1 MTEEAAPPPRPG
13 SAQPGGSA
21 PPAPAGTPAG
31 WTEPTTFGPPA
42 DTGPTA
48 EPTPGAYEPPSAS
61 YTPGAGYTPG
71 TGQGPAA
78 GYAPG
83 AGFAP
88 GAGYGP
94 AGTTGAGYGPGGGTT
109 GAGYGPGGGAGTPGG
124 PGGPGPSVGPLGGTG
139 FTSRYGLV
147 RPRDGRYL
155 AGVCAAIGRAT
166 NTDPVLWRVL
176 LAVLG
181 FFGGIGILVYVA
193 AWLIIP
199 NEGDT
204 ASPVE
209 SMLGR
214 GRSSMSPVTV
224 IVLGILVAA
233 SFGYIV
239 TDAFRAVLLG
249 AAILIGGALLLNR
262 DSRGPQPGAPG
273 GPVPP
278 NPTGTPP
285 GPVPPVAWPAPTY
298 GAVPSTGP
306 LATAPLAGGAPA
318 YAAAAPGETPSA
330 PAPVHGTQPAT
341 ATQPFVGAQSVSGA
355 ALSSGAG
362 PVSGQPAGATTGPQE
377 ATWPAPEQGWPGSG
391 TATEV
396 TPTAGWPS
404 APVTAVPA
412 GPSGYPTA
420 ATPGGYRPPFAPHG
434 PYAAP
439 APAAYPPPK
448 PPKPPK
454 RPRERSPL
462 GAVTFSLIFL
472 ALGVVALLDLLDVFA
487 VGASAYFAAA
497 LATIG
502 LGLLVGTW
510 FGRARW
516 LIALGL
522 VTAAALGTATVAESY
537 DRIRGVDGAVTWAP
551 TDYRDLANRYENSF
565 GDAVLDL
572 RGIDFTKQ
580 DSEVTVAINFGQ
592 ATVVVP
598 PNVDVTTVADVNAG
612 DATIFGNRS
621 GGIDGRLRESTD
633 LGADGPGGGKLR
645 LYIHVNAGNLEVTR

>member
-13 SAQPGGSA
+13 PAQPGGAS
-21 PPAPAGTPAG
+21 PPSPAATPAG
-31 WTEPTTFGPPA
+31 WTEPTTFGPPTGA
-42 DTGPTA
+42 ASGYGTGPA
-48 EPTPGAYEPPSAS
+48 ADHAPGD
-61 YTPGAGYTPG
+61 PGAGHGAAG
-71 TGQGPAA
+71 TGYG
-78 GYAPG
+78 PG
-83 AGFAP
+83 AGFAAGTGY
-88 GAGYGP
+88 GAG
-94 AGTTGAGYGPGGGTT
+94 GAT
-109 GAGYGPGGGAGTPGG
+109 GTP
-124 PGGPGPSVGPLGGTG
+124 PGPSAPPPPLGGAG

-224 IVLGILVAA
+224 IILGILVAA

-262 DSRGPQPGAPG
+262 DSRGPQAGTPG
-273 GPVPP
+273 GPTPAGPVGP
-278 NPTGTPP
+278 PP
-285 GPVPPVAWPAPTY
+285 GPVPPVAWPAPAY
-298 GAVPSTGP
+298 GTVPPAGP
-306 LATAPLAGGAPA
+306 LQTAPLAGGDPA
-318 YAAAAPGETPSA
+318 YTMGVPPTAPSPT
-330 PAPVHGTQPAT
+330 
-341 ATQPFVGAQSVSGA
+341 VGAQPGAGAQPFASAQPVSGT
-355 ALSSGAG
+355 G
-362 PVSGQPAGATTGPQE
+362 PVSGQPAGTGPQ
-377 ATWPAPEQGWPGSG
+377 AGWPAPAAPAWPSTGMPSTGWS
-391 TATEV
+391 
-396 TPTAGWPS
+396 S
-404 APVTAVPA
+404 APVTGAPTA
-412 GPSGYPTA
+412 PSGYPVAPPPPQT
-420 ATPGGYRPPFAPHG
+420 GYRPPFAPHG
-434 PYAAP
+434 PYASP
-439 APAAYPPPK
+439 APAAYPRPK

-472 ALGVVALLDLLDVFA
+472 ALGVVALLDLLDVFD

-502 LGLLVGTW
+502 LGLLVGSW

-522 VTAAALGTATVAESY
+522 VTVAALGTATVAESY

-551 TDYRDLANRYENSF
+551 TDYRDLADRYENSF

-572 RGIDFTKQ
+572 RAIDFSKRESQ
-580 DSEVTVAINFGQ
+580 VTVAINFGQ

-621 GGIDGRLRESTD
+621 GGLDGRLRESTD
-633 LGADGPGGGKLR
+633 LGADGAGGGTLR

>member
-1 MTEEAAPPPRPG
+1 MTEETAPPPRPG

-21 PPAPAGTPAG
+21 PPPPAATPAEWTAPSAFGPYTGPGPDTGSTPADPAG
-31 WTEPTTFGPPA
+31 
-42 DTGPTA
+42 
-48 EPTPGAYEPPSAS
+48 
-61 YTPGAGYTPG
+61 
-71 TGQGPAA
+71 
-78 GYAPG
+78 GYAPPTGGHYPGPGFAAGTGYG
-83 AGFAP
+83 AG
-88 GAGYGP
+88 
-94 AGTTGAGYGPGGGTT
+94 
-109 GAGYGPGGGAGTPGG
+109 GTPPG
-124 PGGPGPSVGPLGGTG
+124 PGGPGPSAPPPFTGTG

-147 RPRDGRYL
+147 RPREGRYL

-204 ASPVE
+204 ASPIE

-224 IVLGILVAA
+224 IILGILVAA

-249 AAILIGGALLLNR
+249 AAILVAGALLLNR
-262 DSRGPQPGAPG
+262 DSRDPQPGTPG
-273 GPVPP
+273 GPAPSG
-278 NPTGTPP
+278 NPP
-285 GPVPPVAWPAPTY
+285 GPVPPVTWPAPSY
-298 GAVPSTGP
+298 DVPPSTTP
-306 LATAPLAGGAPA
+306 PATTTPVVSGAPA
-318 YAAAAPGETPSA
+318 YAATTMAGPPTVTTPAYDVPPAA
-330 PAPVHGTQPAT
+330 V
-341 ATQPFVGAQSVSGA
+341 AQ
-355 ALSSGAG
+355 
-362 PVSGQPAGATTGPQE
+362 PVSGQPADTTVAG
-377 ATWPAPEQGWPGSG
+377 
-391 TATEV
+391 
-396 TPTAGWPS
+396 AGWPVTHMPS
-404 APVTAVPA
+404 AGWPTAPVTGAPA
-412 GPSGYPTA
+412 AAPGYPA
-420 ATPGGYRPPFAPHG
+420 AAPPSGYRPPFAPHG
-434 PYAAP
+434 PYASP
-439 APAAYPPPK
+439 APAAARPPK

-454 RPRERSPL
+454 RPKERSPL

-487 VGASAYFAAA
+487 ISASAYFAAA

-522 VTAAALGTATVAESY
+522 VTAAALGTGTVAESY

-551 TDYRDLANRYENSF
+551 TDYRDLADRYENSF

-572 RGIDFTKQ
+572 RGIDFAKR
-580 DSEVTVAINFGQ
+580 DSQVTVAINFGK

-621 GGIDGRLRESTD
+621 GGLDGRLQETTD
-633 LGADGPGGGKLR
+633 LGVDGAGGGKLR

>member
-13 SAQPGGSA
+13 SAQPGGPPPP
-21 PPAPAGTPAG
+21 PPAATPAG
-31 WTEPTTFGPPA
+31 WTEPTTFGPPTG
-42 DTGPTA
+42 DSGTGPA
-48 EPTPGAYEPPSAS
+48 
-61 YTPGAGYTPG
+61 GAGS
-71 TGQGPAA
+71 
-78 GYAPG
+78 
-83 AGFAP
+83 FAP
-88 GAGYGP
+88 GAGYGADTAGRP
-94 AGTTGAGYGPGGGTT
+94 A
-109 GAGYGPGGGAGTPGG
+109 GGAGGTPPPP
-124 PGGPGPSVGPLGGTG
+124 PGGPGPSAPLGGTG

-147 RPRDGRYL
+147 RPREGRYL

-199 NEGDT
+199 GEGDT

-224 IVLGILVAA
+224 IVLGILVAV

-262 DSRGPQPGAPG
+262 DSRGPQLAAPG

-278 NPTGTPP
+278 GAPP
-285 GPVPPVAWPAPTY
+285 AGPVPPVAWPAPER
-298 GAVPSTGP
+298 AAAPPTGG
-306 LATAPLAGGAPA
+306 LADAPLAGGNPA
-318 YAAAAPGETPSA
+318 YAVPPTLPTPVVAETVSGATPVYGTEPVSATSGAGPLSA
-330 PAPVHGTQPAT
+330 PA
-341 ATQPFVGAQSVSGA
+341 
-355 ALSSGAG
+355 
-362 PVSGQPAGATTGPQE
+362 PVSGQPAAAPGWPPA
-377 ATWPAPEQGWPGSG
+377 APAPTAPGWPT
-391 TATEV
+391 TATA
-396 TPTAGWPS
+396 TGGWPS
-404 APVTAVPA
+404 APTTGTPPVGTPYP
-412 GPSGYPTA
+412 GGYPATA
-420 ATPGGYRPPFAPHG
+420 PLPSGYRPPFAPHG
-434 PYAAP
+434 PYAS
-439 APAAYPPPK
+439 PPPLPPQLK
-448 PPKPPK
+448 RPPKPPK

-462 GAVTFSLIFL
+462 GGVTFSLIFL
-472 ALGVVALLDLLDVFA
+472 ALGVVGLLDLLDVFE
-487 VGASAYFAAA
+487 VGASGYFAAA

-522 VTAAALGTATVAESY
+522 VTAAALGVATVAESY

-551 TDYRDLANRYENSF
+551 TDHRDLADRYENSF

-572 RGIDFTKQ
+572 RAIDFNKRESQ
-580 DSEVTVAINFGQ
+580 VTVAVNFGK

-621 GGIDGRLRESTD
+621 GGLDGRQREITD
-633 LGADGPGGGKLR
+633 FGADGAGGGTLR

>member
-13 SAQPGGSA
+13 PAQPGGSV
-21 PPAPAGTPAG
+21 PPAPPTTPTG

-42 DTGPTA
+42 GPTA
-48 EPTPGAYEPPSAS
+48 HEPSS
-61 YTPGAGYTPG
+61 
-71 TGQGPAA
+71 A

-83 AGFAP
+83 AGFA
-88 GAGYGP
+88 
-94 AGTTGAGYGPGGGTT
+94 AGTGYGPGGTT
-109 GAGYGPGGGAGTPGG
+109 GTGYGPGGAAGTPGG
-124 PGGPGPSVGPLGGTG
+124 PGAPGPSVGPLGGTG

-224 IVLGILVAA
+224 IILGILVAA

-262 DSRGPQPGAPG
+262 DNRGPQPSG

-278 NPTGTPP
+278 SPAGTPP
-285 GPVPPVAWPAPTY
+285 GPVPPVAWPAPAY
-298 GAVPSTGP
+298 GTVPPSGP
-306 LATAPLAGGAPA
+306 PATAPLAGDAPP
-318 YAAAAPGETPSA
+318 YA
-330 PAPVHGTQPAT
+330 PAPQGGYPTVPGGQPPATGQPTVGAQPMSPMATGSVAAQVSAQPAT
-341 ATQPFVGAQSVSGA
+341 PQG
-355 ALSSGAG
+355 
-362 PVSGQPAGATTGPQE
+362 TG
-377 ATWPAPEQGWPGSG
+377 WPASGTPTVAMPTSGWP
-391 TATEV
+391 A
-396 TPTAGWPS
+396 

-412 GPSGYPTA
+412 AGPATQPGAT
-420 ATPGGYRPPFAPHG
+420 TPGGYRPPFAPHG

-439 APAAYPPPK
+439 APVAYPPPK

-462 GAVTFSLIFL
+462 GPVTFSLIFL
-472 ALGVVALLDLLDVFA
+472 ALGVVALLDLLDVFD

-551 TDYRDLANRYENSF
+551 TDYRDLADRYENSF

-572 RGIDFTKQ
+572 RGIDFTKRDTQ
-580 DSEVTVAINFGQ
+580 VTVAINFGQ

-612 DATIFGNRS
+612 DATVFGNRS

>member
-21 PPAPAGTPAG
+21 PPPPTTTPAE
-31 WTEPTTFGPPA
+31 WSEPSTFGPHAGTDATADTTPGDPA
-42 DTGPTA
+42 D
-48 EPTPGAYEPPSAS
+48 
-61 YTPGAGYTPG
+61 
-71 TGQGPAA
+71 
-78 GYAPG
+78 GYAPP
-83 AGFAP
+83 AT
-88 GAGYGP
+88 GYGP
-94 AGTTGAGYGPGGGTT
+94 GPGFAAGTGYGPGG
-109 GAGYGPGGGAGTPGG
+109 TPPG
-124 PGGPGPSVGPLGGTG
+124 PGGPGPSAPPPPLGGTG

-147 RPRDGRYL
+147 RPREGRYL

-233 SFGYIV
+233 SFAYIV

-249 AAILIGGALLLNR
+249 AAILVAGALLLNR
-262 DSRGPQPGAPG
+262 DGRSPRPGTPG
-273 GPVPP
+273 GPPP
-278 NPTGTPP
+278 AAPSGNPA
-285 GPVPPVAWPAPTY
+285 GPVVPPVAWPAPSY
-298 GAVPSTGP
+298 GAAPSTGP
-306 LATAPLAGGAPA
+306 AATPPMFSTD
-318 YAAAAPGETPSA
+318 PGY
-330 PAPVHGTQPAT
+330 AT
-341 ATQPFVGAQSVSGA
+341 ATTGATPTVTIPAYDAPPTSATQPVSGV
-355 ALSSGAG
+355 G
-362 PVSGQPAGATTGPQE
+362 PVSGQPAGTTAAQP
-377 ATWPAPEQGWPGSG
+377 GWPS
-391 TATEV
+391 TAM
-396 TPTAGWPS
+396 PSAGWPS
-404 APVTAVPA
+404 APVSSAPA
-412 GPSGYPTA
+412 APAGYPTA
-420 ATPGGYRPPFAPHG
+420 PPPSGYRPPFAPHG
-434 PYAAP
+434 PYASP
-439 APAAYPPPK
+439 TPAAPPPPK

-454 RPRERSPL
+454 RPKERSPL

-472 ALGVVALLDLLDVFA
+472 VLGLVALLDLLDVFA
-487 VGASAYFAAA
+487 ISASAYFAAA
-497 LATIG
+497 LATIA

-551 TDYRDLANRYENSF
+551 TDHRDLADRYENSF

-572 RGIDFTKQ
+572 RGIDFAKR
-580 DSEVTVAINFGQ
+580 DSQVTVAVNFGQ

-612 DATIFGNRS
+612 DATVFGNRS
-621 GGIDGRLRESTD
+621 GGLDGRLRESTD
-633 LGADGPGGGKLR
+633 VGADGPGGGTLR